1 MRTAT
6 QDSISESLS
15 ALAPKRRSWGKLV
28 LYVILL
34 KGVCADKHTSRSRL
48 TASCEEQM
56 SLLMILVVFKVSED
70 ARIWA
75 HKTS

>member
-6 QDSISESLS
+6 QDSISDSLE

-34 KGVCADKHTSRSRL
+34 KGVHADKQISWSRL

-56 SLLMILVVFKVSED
+56 SLLMTLVIFKVSED

-75 HKTS
+75 HKVS